1 MCNYRRTSKLERFNF
16 TETKK
21 PIRGSSVCC
30 SKVIHA
36 SDYAAVAVA
45 IAAAIIPLATR
56 TNAHIHSPL
65 FPTAVFQR
73 RVYARARAHARIPV
87 SRTRFHIRKS
97 MVTPNVPSETRYIC
111 VVRIRGTRAATRTV
125 TYTHGLHMHAIP
137 RSSIVYEYTHEVPRT
152 RSPRERTRGRGFHAI
167 VCVPGDPS
175 LLAAAMKKPKAGLL
189 RPFPRDPGCPW
200 PRHVFNLRKRKNT
213 NERLSCSVR

>member
-97 MVTPNVPSETRYIC
+97 MVTPNVPSETRYMCGTDSWHTSGNTNGHIHTRSTHARYSSFLYC
-111 VVRIRGTRAATRTV
+111 VRVHTRGPSHTV
-125 TYTHGLHMHAIP
+125 TA
-137 RSSIVYEYTHEVPRT
+137 RT
-152 RSPRERTRGRGFHAI
+152 YAWSRFSCDSVCTRW
-167 VCVPGDPS
+167 S
-175 LLAAAMKKPKAGLL
+175 
-189 RPFPRDPGCPW
+189 
-200 PRHVFNLRKRKNT
+200 
-213 NERLSCSVR
+213 

>member
-1 MCNYRRTSKLERFNF
+1 MCNYRRTSKLGRFNF

-56 TNAHIHSPL
+56 TNAYIHSPL

-111 VVRIRGTRAATRTV
+111 VVRIRGTRAATRTI
-125 TYTHGLHMHAIP
+125 TYTHTVHTCTLFL
-137 RSSIVYEYTHEVPRT
+137 VPLLCTSAHT
-152 RSPRERTRGRGFHAI
+152 RS
-167 VCVPGDPS
+167 
-175 LLAAAMKKPKAGLL
+175 LAHGHRANV
-189 RPFPRDPGCPW
+189 RVVE
-200 PRHVFNLRKRKNT
+200 VFMR
-213 NERLSCSVR
+213 

>member
-1 MCNYRRTSKLERFNF
+1 M
-16 TETKK
+16 
-21 PIRGSSVCC
+21 
-30 SKVIHA
+30 
-36 SDYAAVAVA
+36 A

-111 VVRIRGTRAATRTV
+111 VVRIRGTRAATRTI